1 LALLNLALETFN
13 LTEAIQSASTYRSK
27 AASSEDEILS
37 QDIEEA
43 VVMKAVKK
51 HNPQS
56 K

>member
-1 LALLNLALETFN
+1 LALLNLDLETFN
-13 LTEAIQSASTYRSK
+13 PQKPFNLLNLLAPKQ
-27 AASSEDEILS
+27 ASSEDEILS

-51 HNPQS
+51 RNPQS